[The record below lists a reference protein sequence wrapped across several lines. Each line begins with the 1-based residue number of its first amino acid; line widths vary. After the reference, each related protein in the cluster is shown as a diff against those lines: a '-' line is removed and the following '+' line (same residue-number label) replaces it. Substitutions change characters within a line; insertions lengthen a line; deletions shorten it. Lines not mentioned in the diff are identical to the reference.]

1 MSPLSRSLPPPP
13 HRLSLAAV
21 ASVGP
26 LPGWALGW
34 LVWVQPFWVVGCVGG
49 VSLRSSVDEESFRRF
64 AGGAV
69 GPLGRLAFLL
79 CGDRHLAEDLVQ
91 SCLINLYL
99 VWHRIRQPEGV
110 DGYVRQVLLRC
121 WLNESRRAW
130 RRRERRDGI
139 IPDLVDPRGDPVEGA
154 VTRETR
160 EVLARALACVP
171 PRQRA
176 AVVLRYW
183 SQLSVAETAK
193 VLRCSEGTV
202 KSQSARGLTALRE
215 ALAGHGINLA
225 SVKELT
231 A

>member
-1 MSPLSRSLPPPP
+1 
-13 HRLSLAAV
+13 
-21 ASVGP
+21 
-26 LPGWALGW
+26 
-34 LVWVQPFWVVGCVGG
+34 
-49 VSLRSSVDEESFRRF
+49 LRSSVDEESFRRF